1 MKLPQP
7 KVITYIELTSG
18 KTIDNNMAIGDYFIN
33 NSVDRESESPF
44 ELKFGSKIYADK
56 N

>member
-18 KTIDNNMAIGDYFIN
+18 KTIDNNTAIDDYFIN
-33 NSVDRESESPF
+33 NGVVQDQESPF
-44 ELKFGSKIYADK
+44 ELKFGSKMYADK